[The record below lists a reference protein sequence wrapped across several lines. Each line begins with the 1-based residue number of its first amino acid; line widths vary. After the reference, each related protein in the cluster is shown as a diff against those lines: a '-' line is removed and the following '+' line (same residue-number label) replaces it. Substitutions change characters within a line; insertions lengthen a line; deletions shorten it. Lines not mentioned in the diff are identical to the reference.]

1 MACRS
6 ETGGQVTRAHAGIPD
21 NLHECRE
28 PVPPKIFIVE
38 DELVFAEDLRET
50 LEGHGYCVCGNVPS
64 GEEALVAIPE
74 KAPDLVLIDI
84 ILAGKM
90 NGIEL
95 AEALCASC
103 DIPFI
108 YLTSNIEDETIDSA
122 KCTRPYGYIPK
133 PFDERALFST
143 IEIALFKHQTDK
155 QIRESEIRYRTFVEN
170 IQGIAYRYDGDR
182 VPGFFHG
189 AIEKISGYPA
199 ADFIE
204 GRRAWA
210 DIIHTDDRDSVILP
224 NQNDDPV
231 FLKNRSQE
239 YRIVRKDGE
248 IRWIHDQT
256 QIVYRAPSSSPL
268 FEGVIYDIT
277 PLKVLETDLRKACD
291 IRTLILLMSGHF
303 FRRFVKN
310 GSQGNSTKDQYAL
323 ASSLSEILE
332 GVGYEMGIHI
342 VSLYQRTADTDG
354 LPLVSEKLRCVHPN
368 HIPPVDMHSLN
379 DLSSPQNGVARWD
392 DQLLKGFPVF
402 GTIDQFSPEER
413 PFFPDPSITSMVM
426 VPVFCEDRFWGFIQG
441 LYYSDAHDW
450 TEYEVS
456 SLQIAADIVATIIE
470 SGKPPEEPSGSL
482 YTLPYPGED
491 AARPPDTLMEA
502 AIDIVF
508 VADSGGK
515 ILHMNRAGLDFFG
528 TEGAKRDTASYE
540 RFTEFIRNS
549 ILTFPVSSPAQSGDS
564 PRELELPVRGKSV
577 FLDLT
582 LSPVAGTPGARRL
595 FMGIARDVTGQKT
608 LQKKQHE
615 IQKKLQLMQKIVRH
629 DLNNQITAI
638 MGYLSLSKKETDSP
652 EFTKM
657 IEKEERVVDAIRR
670 SLGFTRVYEHLGDES
685 AAWIAV
691 SDVFSAAWASLEPE
705 KIRLDLPRES
715 LEVFCDP
722 LFGNVVFNLLDN
734 TLRHGGKNL
743 TSVRVSFRHTDD
755 EVVIVYEDDG
765 AGILTENKEKI
776 FNRGFYTNN
785 GFGLLLSR
793 EILSLTGLSICETGI
808 PGKGARFEIAVPA
821 GMWRFTKETA

>member
-6 ETGGQVTRAHAGIPD
+6 ENGSLVARAHAGIPD
-21 NLHECRE
+21 NSRECRE

-64 GEEALVAIPE
+64 AEEALLAIPE

-95 AEALCASC
+95 AEALCATH

-143 IEIALFKHQTDK
+143 IEIALFKHRTDK

-182 VPGFFHG
+182 VPEFFHG
-189 AIEKISGYPA
+189 AIERISGYPA

-210 DIIHTDDRDSVILP
+210 DIIHNDDRDCVVIP
-224 NQNDDPV
+224 DKNDDPA

-256 QIVYRAPSSSPL
+256 RIVYRAPASSPL

-303 FRRFVKN
+303 FRRFVKS
-310 GSQGNSTKDQYAL
+310 GAQGNSTKDPHVL

-332 GVGYEMGIHI
+332 GVGFEMGIHI
-342 VSLYQRTADTDG
+342 VSLYQWIPEAEGR
-354 LPLVSEKLRCVHPN
+354 PLVSEKLRCVHPN
-368 HIPPVDMHSLN
+368 HIPPVDVHRHD
-379 DLSSPQNGVARWD
+379 DLPSPQNGVARWD

-402 GTIDQFSPEER
+402 GTIDQFSPEEQ
-413 PFFPDPSITSMVM
+413 PFFPDSSVTSMVM

-470 SGKPPEEPSGSL
+470 SGKLPENPSASSEPL
-482 YTLPYPGED
+482 PGED
-491 AARPPDTLMEA
+491 TVRSPDTLMEA

-508 VADSGGK
+508 VADSGGN
-515 ILHMNRAGLDFFG
+515 IIHMNRAGQSFFG
-528 TEGAKRDTASYE
+528 TGDAKCDTATYE
-540 RFTEFIRNS
+540 RFTEFIRDT
-549 ILTFPVSSPAQSGDS
+549 ILTFPVSSPIQSENRS
-564 PRELELPVRGKSV
+564 LELELPVRGKNI

-582 LSPVAGTPGARRL
+582 LSPVAGTPGSRRL

-657 IEKEERVVDAIRR
+657 IEKEERIVDAIRR
-670 SLGFTRVYEHLGDES
+670 SLGFTKVYEHLGDES

-705 KIRLDLPRES
+705 KIRLDLPGDS
-715 LEVFCDP
+715 LEVCADP

-734 TLRHGGKNL
+734 TLRHGGKSL
-743 TSVRVSFRHTDD
+743 SSIRVSFRHADD

-808 PGKGARFEIAVPA
+808 PGKGARFEIVVPA
-821 GMWRFTKETA
+821 GMWRFTEEHA